1 MPSGAPSGGPEPAND
16 ERSRGR
22 QILFGVLAAL
32 LVGGF
37 GALLVVGLT
46 ANGVDT
52 GIDSAIAKGELKR
65 PPDFTLPVLANGSP
79 VGKSVGEPLSLSE
92 LRGHPVVI
100 NFWASW
106 CNPCKLE
113 APVLEAAWRSARRRG
128 AVVLGVDV
136 QDLSENAREFI
147 ARYGQT
153 YPSVRDKGDGT
164 YRAYGL
170 TGVPETFFLDRAGRV
185 RVHWVGQ
192 IDAAQIAQGL
202 DLILAKGAR

>member
-1 MPSGAPSGGPEPAND
+1 MPTSAPPGEPEPPG
-16 ERSRGR
+16 EKRSRRR
-22 QILFGVLAAL
+22 QILFAVVAAL
-32 LVGGF
+32 IVGGF
-37 GALLVVGLT
+37 SALLVVGLT
-46 ANGVDT
+46 ANKVDT
-52 GIDSAIAKGELKR
+52 GTDSAIAKGELKR
-65 PPDFTLPVLANGSP
+65 APDFTLPVLANGSP
-79 VGKSVGEPLSLSE
+79 VGKRAGEPLSLSE
-92 LRGHPVVI
+92 LRGRPVVV

-113 APVLEAAWRSARRRG
+113 APILEAAWRATRGRG
-128 AVVLGVDV
+128 AVVLGIDV
-136 QDLSENAREFI
+136 QDLSENARRFI

-192 IDAAQIAQGL
+192 INATQIAQGL
-202 DLILAKGAR
+202 DLILAKDAR